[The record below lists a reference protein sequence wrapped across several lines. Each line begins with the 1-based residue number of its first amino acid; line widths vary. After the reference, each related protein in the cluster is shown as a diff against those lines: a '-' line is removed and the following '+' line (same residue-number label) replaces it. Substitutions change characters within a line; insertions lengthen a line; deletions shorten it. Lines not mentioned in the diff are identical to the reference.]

1 MSPADA
7 PPVMLSLEH
16 VTKRFGGLTAVR
28 DVTLEVR
35 RGDLLGVI
43 GPNGAGKTT
52 LFNLIGGYYRPDE
65 GRIAFE
71 GRDVTGQPAH
81 AIAMLG
87 LTRTFQIVKPF
98 GSLSVLDN
106 VMIGALTRRA
116 STRQARADAERVIDL
131 CGLGPHAAA
140 RARALPLALRKRL
153 EVARALATQPK
164 LLLLDEVMAGLNATE
179 LAGMV
184 DLVRRLHAEGL
195 TLIVI
200 EHIMAAMMRLAQRI
214 VMLHHGE
221 KIAEGTPREIASDR
235 RVIDAYLGEE
245 FVLAEA

>member
-7 PPVMLSLEH
+7 PAVMLSLEH

-52 LFNLIGGYYRPDE
+52 LFNLIGGYYRADE